1 MNSNKKLILH
11 WGIFYANR
19 HGGWNHPPS
28 ESYPPNTREFDKNA
42 LQTEFSPVKEEEK
55 KEEDKK
61 EEDKKKEDKK
71 EEEKK
76 EEEKK
81 EEEKK
86 EEEKKVEEKK
96 EDDKKEDEKKKDD
109 KKDDEKKKKDDKKE
123 KEKEEKKE
131 EKKEIIIPQK
141 IHMIIPRG
149 VGYSNYIGGVNFVF
163 FDPERNIW
171 YNNYRQDYCIKFSI
185 KINKRKSKQILVESG
200 LYVPQFALDVI
211 NCEAKYHSWTLMHR
225 YNKCYDI
232 IQTFNNETSNEKY
245 VWILIWLRYSQQ
257 RQLDWQRNYNTRPV
271 LLSNAINR
279 LSYDLTNRFSQS
291 FQHEKLYKN
300 LIDSTSNLIKHILAQ
315 MGKGVG
321 NGQEIRDEI
330 LKMIQRND
338 MHDCFYEEWHQKL
351 HNNSTPDDI
360 IICEA
365 VIEFLKNKGNSQ
377 IYWKI
382 LNNGGITRE
391 RLKSYERAIHHEPVY
406 QPRYRISDFEHYLR
420 ILKSVHSATDL
431 VMDYEQSKYIYDN
444 NGKRIFDEVIRN
456 KDTQDIMNQIKRVT
470 EAREYL
476 QNIMKHNLNDIKKL
490 RDILFFELSLEIYV
504 RQLVEKIIHIKIDYD
519 KYIDEINLILR
530 NIKISYP
537 NYSEFTLC
545 YNDWMSIVDKLKR
558 DYSKDATLK
567 VKSVVSRLNRLLSSV
582 IDFYNK
588 YFDSRARYFGK
599 ECGVDDFYSNLFA
612 EEMLRGSIFFALS
625 MLLKKIEPTIRK
637 NAQLSDWLIISRGK
651 NDFVTGNLISVKSL
665 HEVQF
670 KKYEEKTIIL
680 TENVNGNEEIPHNCT
695 GLIIIKSENYPDILA
710 HV

>member
-1 MNSNKKLILH
+1 
-11 WGIFYANR
+11 
-19 HGGWNHPPS
+19 
-28 ESYPPNTREFDKNA
+28 
-42 LQTEFSPVKEEEK
+42 
-55 KEEDKK
+55 
-61 EEDKKKEDKK
+61 
-71 EEEKK
+71 
-76 EEEKK
+76 
-81 EEEKK
+81 
-86 EEEKKVEEKK
+86 
-96 EDDKKEDEKKKDD
+96 
-109 KKDDEKKKKDDKKE
+109 
-123 KEKEEKKE
+123 
-131 EKKEIIIPQK
+131 
-141 IHMIIPRG
+141 MIIPRG

-406 QPRYRISDFEHYLR
+406 QPRYRISD
-420 ILKSVHSATDL
+420 
-431 VMDYEQSKYIYDN
+431 
-444 NGKRIFDEVIRN
+444 
-456 KDTQDIMNQIKRVT
+456 
-470 EAREYL
+470 
-476 QNIMKHNLNDIKKL
+476 
-490 RDILFFELSLEIYV
+490 
-504 RQLVEKIIHIKIDYD
+504 
-519 KYIDEINLILR
+519 
-530 NIKISYP
+530 
-537 NYSEFTLC
+537 
-545 YNDWMSIVDKLKR
+545 
-558 DYSKDATLK
+558 
-567 VKSVVSRLNRLLSSV
+567 
-582 IDFYNK
+582 
-588 YFDSRARYFGK
+588 
-599 ECGVDDFYSNLFA
+599 
-612 EEMLRGSIFFALS
+612 
-625 MLLKKIEPTIRK
+625 
-637 NAQLSDWLIISRGK
+637 
-651 NDFVTGNLISVKSL
+651 
-665 HEVQF
+665 
-670 KKYEEKTIIL
+670 
-680 TENVNGNEEIPHNCT
+680 
-695 GLIIIKSENYPDILA
+695 
-710 HV
+710 